1 MSFKDL
7 MHFFFSRMGKPVIKA
22 QVNKTIKDGDRS
34 LCSCGITYH
43 FVNDYLH
50 LNANISDLWFVQ
62 ITMVRVQQQ
71 NHFVLILVLM
81 FIK

>member
-7 MHFFFSRMGKPVIKA
+7 MHFFFFFLSSTGKPVIKA

-34 LCSCGITYH
+34 LCSFKITFH

-50 LNANISDLWFVQ
+50 LNVNISDL
-62 ITMVRVQQQ
+62 
-71 NHFVLILVLM
+71 
-81 FIK
+81 